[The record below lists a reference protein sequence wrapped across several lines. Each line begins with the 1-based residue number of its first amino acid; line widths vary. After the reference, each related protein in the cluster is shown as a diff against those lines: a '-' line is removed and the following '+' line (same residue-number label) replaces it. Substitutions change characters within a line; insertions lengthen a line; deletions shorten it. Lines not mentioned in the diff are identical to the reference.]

1 MTSRI
6 AAVGSQENYLA
17 DFETVSARRETV
29 LNTVLTTSKRRMN
42 AIEVSDDDLI
52 YLNVGGQKLATT
64 RSTLCQVEGSL
75 IASMFN
81 GHWDSNHKRD
91 KDGAV
96 FLDYNP
102 QYFVAILNYLR
113 AKTFATPKYP
123 SLPRVPE
130 AQIKDF
136 KNFVQYLGL
145 SNEIFPTE
153 KFNLHSTGVSL
164 EEDGKVAAHGT
175 GTVPRYVLGEIVYH
189 QRNMNIKLTFESFYR
204 NYWMFVGIAKGDVVP
219 WPLDNSSHKWRGSYG
234 WGLGRD
240 GEVWKDGSGTHDAAL
255 DGLTG
260 EGDTVELVLDCDAGK
275 LSLHLSTGQQFH
287 IEIPKSQT
295 WRLHVN
301 FEGEHDKIR
310 IMNE

>member
-1 MTSRI
+1 
-6 AAVGSQENYLA
+6 
-17 DFETVSARRETV
+17 
-29 LNTVLTTSKRRMN
+29 MN
-42 AIEVSDDDLI
+42 AVEVSDDDII

-81 GHWDSNHKRD
+81 GHWDKNHKRD
-91 KDGAV
+91 EDGAV

-102 QYFVAILNYLR
+102 QHFVAILNYLR
-113 AKTFATPKYP
+113 AKTFAAPKYP

-130 AQIKDF
+130 AEIKDF
-136 KNFVQYLGL
+136 KNFVEYLGL
-145 SNEIFPTE
+145 SDEIFPTE
-153 KFNLHSTGVSL
+153 KFNLHSPGVRL

-175 GTVPRYVLGEIVYH
+175 GSVHRYVLGDIVYH
-189 QRNMNIKLTFESFYR
+189 QRNMNIKLEFELFHVHFWR
-204 NYWMFVGIAKGDVVP
+204 FVGIAKGDVVP
-219 WPLDNSSHKWRGSYG
+219 CTRDNFSPKWRGSYG

-240 GEVWKDGSGTHDAAL
+240 GEVWEDGSCTHDAAL
-255 DGLTG
+255 YNLIG
-260 EGDTVELVLDCDAGK
+260 ECATVELVLDCDAGK

-301 FEGEHDKIR
+301 FESEHDKIR